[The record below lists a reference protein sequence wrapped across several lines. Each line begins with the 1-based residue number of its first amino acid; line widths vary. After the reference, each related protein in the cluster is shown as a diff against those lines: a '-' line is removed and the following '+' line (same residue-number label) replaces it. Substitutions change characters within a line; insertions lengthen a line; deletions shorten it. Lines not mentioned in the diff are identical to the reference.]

1 MELEITTFFVLSD
14 ELMKVMDIKEDS
26 QVKMNNA
33 EVITVPLTAA
43 RFFGGHIENARNFL
57 KEHGYITDMLSES
70 RLNRRIHALDDS
82 VWQNLFTIL
91 SETAKQSNTTQ
102 EYIHDSFPIPV
113 CDNIR
118 INRSKIFKGEEYR
131 GYIPSKR
138 RYFYGLR
145 VHMTVTGNG
154 EPVEFLIAPG
164 APADISIFR
173 ELNFDLPP
181 GSEISADKAYNDYNF
196 EDMLREAVGITL
208 KPIRKKNSVRATDS
222 SFERRGH
229 QAFRKRVETSY
240 SVITHF
246 FPKSIHAV
254 TPKGFI
260 LKVIAFII
268 AFSFTYII

>member
-1 MELEITTFFVLSD
+1 MQKGGHDSFLESGTYILRQCNP
-14 ELMKVMDIKEDS
+14 
-26 QVKMNNA
+26 QVKMSNA

-91 SETAKQSNTTQ
+91 SETVKQRNTNQ

-118 INRSKIFKGEEYR
+118 ISRSKIFKGEEYR

-145 VHMTVTGNG
+145 VHMTVTADG
-154 EPVEFLIAPG
+154 EPIEFLIAPG

-181 GSEISADKAYNDYNF
+181 GSRISTDKAYNDYHF
-196 EDMLREAVGITL
+196 EDMLSEAAGIIL

-229 QAFRKRVETSY
+229 QAFRKRVETSF
-240 SVITHF
+240 SVITHY

-254 TPKGFI
+254 TPKGFV

-268 AFSFTYII
+268 AFGFSCII

>member
-1 MELEITTFFVLSD
+1 MNILEDPQI
-14 ELMKVMDIKEDS
+14 
-26 QVKMNNA
+26 KMNNA
-33 EVITVPLTAA
+33 EVITVVLTAA
-43 RFFGGHIENARNFL
+43 RFFGGHIENAHNFL

-70 RLNRRIHALDDS
+70 RLNRRIHAIDDS

-91 SETAKQSNTTQ
+91 SEAVKQRNNTG
-102 EYIHDSFPIPV
+102 EYIHDSFPIPI

-131 GYIPSKR
+131 GYVPSKR

-145 VHMTVTGNG
+145 VHMTVTGGG

-164 APADISIFR
+164 AAADISIFR

-181 GSEISADKAYNDYNF
+181 GSEISTDKAYNDYNF
-196 EDMLREAVGITL
+196 EDMLYEAAVAL
-208 KPIRKKNSVRATDS
+208 KPIRKKNSLRATDS

-229 QAFRKRVETSY
+229 QAFRKRVETSF

-246 FPKSIHAV
+246 FPKFIHAV
-254 TPKGFI
+254 TSKGFV

-268 AFSFTYII
+268 AFSFNCII